1 MRLRLIPDGTRF
13 SFMKFRPVSFPLS
26 AFVSVLAIALFLT
39 IGLNYGVDFRGGSL
53 IELQARQNEAQIAE
67 VRTQLNKLG
76 LGEMQVQEFGQ
87 KTDLLVRI
95 EMQKGGDQAQQD
107 ALRKVR
113 ETLSSAYEF
122 RRVET
127 VGPQVS
133 GELIQ
138 AGTLAVVL
146 SILAIL
152 VYLWFRFEWQFAVGA
167 IVATLHDVLMTVGF
181 YAVSGIEFNLTS
193 IAAVLT
199 IVGFSLNDTVV
210 VFDRIRETLRK
221 YKKMPLADLLDLA
234 INQTLSRT
242 VLTSLTALLALI
254 ALAVFGGEV
263 IRFFTLAM
271 IWGVVVGTYSSI
283 FIAAPIL
290 IFLNLRAESVKLPA
304 QTQGQGTP

>member
-1 MRLRLIPDGTRF
+1 MRLRLIPDGTSF
-13 SFMKFRPVSFPLS
+13 SFMKFRPVSFPIS
-26 AFVSVLAIALFLT
+26 ALVSVVAIVMFLT
-39 IGLNYGVDFRGGSL
+39 VGLNYGVDFRGGSL
-53 IELQARQNEAQIAE
+53 VEIQARNGAASIAD
-67 VRTQLNKLG
+67 VRQTLNHLG
-76 LGEMQVQEFGQ
+76 LGEVQVQEFGT
-87 KTDLLVRI
+87 KADLLVRI

-107 ALRKVR
+107 GIRKVR
-113 ETLSSAYEF
+113 EAISDKYEF

-146 SILAIL
+146 SIMAIL

-167 IVATLHDVLMTVGF
+167 IVATLHDVLMTIGF
-181 YAVSGIEFNLTS
+181 YALSGIEFNLTS

-221 YKKMPLADLLDLA
+221 YKKMPLSELLDLA

-254 ALAVFGGEV
+254 ALAIFGGEV
-263 IRFFTLAM
+263 IRSFTLAM

-290 IFLNLRAESVKLPA
+290 IFLNLRTDTVALPETGKA
-304 QTQGQGTP
+304 RS

>member
-1 MRLRLIPDGTRF
+1 MRLRLIPDGTSF
-13 SFMKFRPVSFPLS
+13 SFMKFRPVSFPVS
-26 AFVSVLAIALFLT
+26 ALVSVLAIVLFLT
-39 IGLNYGVDFRGGSL
+39 VGLNYGVDFRGGSL
-53 IELQARQNEAQIAE
+53 VELQAKSGTASISD
-67 VRTQLNKLG
+67 VRHTLNKLG
-76 LGEMQVQEFGQ
+76 LGEVQVQEFGT
-87 KTDLLVRI
+87 KADLLVRI

-107 ALRKVR
+107 GIRKVR
-113 ETLSSAYEF
+113 EAISETYEF

-146 SILAIL
+146 SIMAIL

-210 VFDRIRETLRK
+210 VFDRIRETMRR
-221 YKKMPLADLLDLA
+221 YKKMPLAELLDLA

-254 ALAVFGGEV
+254 ALAAFGGEV
-263 IRFFTLAM
+263 IRSFTLAM
-271 IWGVVVGTYSSI
+271 IWGVIIGTYSSI

-290 IFLNLRAESVKLPA
+290 IFLNLRSESVALPESKKA
-304 QTQGQGTP
+304 RP